1 MSTMLKKFPLIFA
14 IFTYILFFAFNNFAQ
29 DFEVR
34 VEIASPDQPLVHI
47 ETSFRKGEARK
58 NLSFLQNYADAGNL
72 DSRIENLKLKDD
84 KNQEIRFAKN
94 SVGEFQT
101 AADFSFA
108 SYDVQL
114 AIPANVLTSA
124 HISWLSETHGLLMLK
139 DLLPD
144 LGENRSAKVS
154 FELPESWKISASEK
168 QIGEKTF
175 HVTEIQNA
183 VFLVGTDWRKNSVLF
198 GESTINFSAVGDWN
212 FRAAEGAKISAQ
224 ILIEYQKILGAIPE
238 KQINVFLLRPP
249 REIGFERWRAET
261 RGANV
266 TILSSPTAFE
276 GLGIQRLHE
285 QLRHELFHL
294 WMPNNLSLTGD
305 YAWFYEGFAQYA
317 ALRTGVM
324 LNRITFP
331 NFLNTLEQAVNQ
343 NNNQSQ
349 PISLLEASKAR
360 WVGANSG
367 VYSEGM
373 LIAFLCDTALLRE
386 SRGKTDLFQILRQI
400 YQKHRLPNKRT
411 DGNTAVLG
419 ILQSYDALVPIVE
432 KYIKGANKVNLEKNL
447 DATGIE
453 IASSKNGNKLQ
464 IKAKLQKSEKDLLN
478 KLGYNN
484 WRNLL
489 RNPK

>member
-1 MSTMLKKFPLIFA
+1 MSIMLKKFPLIFA
-14 IFTYILFFAFNNFAQ
+14 VFTHILFFVSSSFAQ
-29 DFEVR
+29 DFDVK
-34 VEIASPDQPLVHI
+34 VKIASLNQSLVHVETKLPKR
-47 ETSFRKGEARK
+47 ETSK
-58 NLSFLQNYADAGNL
+58 NLSFLKNYADAGNL
-72 DSRIENLKLKDD
+72 GARIENLQLEDD
-84 KNQEIRFAKN
+84 KNQEIRFAKI
-94 SVGEFQT
+94 SDGEFQ
-101 AADFSFA
+101 AVRDFSFA
-108 SYDVQL
+108 SYDLKL
-114 AIPANVLTSA
+114 AIPANVLTTA
-124 HISWLSETHGLLMLK
+124 HISWLSETYGLLMLN

-144 LGENRSAKVS
+144 FGESRSAKVS
-154 FELPESWKISASEK
+154 FELPKSWKISASEK

-175 HVTEIQNA
+175 QVSDINKA
-183 VFLVGTDWRKNSVLF
+183 VFLVGTDWQKSSVLS
-198 GESTINFSAVGDWN
+198 GESIVNFSAVGDWN
-212 FRAAEGAKISAQ
+212 FRTAEAAEISAQ
-224 ILIEYQKILGAIPE
+224 ILIEYQKFFGAIPE

-276 GLGIQRLHE
+276 GLQIQRLHE

-294 WMPNNLSLTGD
+294 WMPNNLNLSGD

-331 NFLNTLEQAVNQ
+331 NFLNTLEQVVNQ
-343 NNNQSQ
+343 NNNRSQ
-349 PISLLEASKAR
+349 PISRLEASKAR

-373 LIAFLCDTALLRE
+373 LIAFLCDAALLRE
-386 SRGKTDLFQILRQI
+386 SRGKIDLLKVLRQI
-400 YQKHRLPNKRT
+400 YQKHRLPNNRT

-432 KYIKGANKVNLEKNL
+432 KYIKNANKINPAKDL

-453 IASSKNGNKLQ
+453 IVSSNNGQKLQ
-464 IKAKLQKSEKDLLN
+464 IKAKLQRREKDLLN

-484 WRNLL
+484 WRNLS